1 MTTAEPQTAETGNL
15 VELFSK
21 EWCEHAVQ
29 VWLEVATPCI
39 ADPPNFDYVVE
50 WGETDTGACSQT
62 KAVPPGVPASWD
74 PGQPYGPD
82 DVQFSL
88 WASRDTWRKI
98 GEGKLDSVGAMAA
111 KRLHLRK
118 GPMAVV
124 IKEADAFK
132 RLVSS
137 WGRIPTAW

>member
-1 MTTAEPQTAETGNL
+1 MSTES

-21 EWCEHAVQ
+21 EWCEHATD
-29 VWLEVATPCI
+29 VWMDVAAPAI

-62 KAVPPGVPASWD
+62 KAVPPGVPESWQ
-74 PGQPYGPD
+74 PGQPFPPEQ
-82 DVQFSL
+82 VQFSL
-88 WASRDTWRKI
+88 WASRDTWKKL
-98 GEGKLDSVGAMAA
+98 GEAKLDPVGAMAA

-124 IKEADAFK
+124 IKEAEAFK